1 MNAEREII
9 LVGTVLSNPNLY
21 PVAAKIV
28 SSGDFTDTFA
38 ALTWGQIALSWRV
51 GITADQ
57 LLLDCYAAH
66 TPDGRKWV
74 HDAVNDI
81 IPLSSLSVEGTA
93 RKLAENGKRRRTAS
107 ELRRIADLL
116 NATDSTG
123 MTLNDAQEALQA
135 IVRDIVGRGND
146 GADIASVLE
155 RVQQTIE
162 LNKKR
167 GGIVGLDT
175 GYHDLQSAQISYQ
188 PGHLWVV
195 GGWTSTGKTA
205 WLVDAVCRFLRTNPQ
220 ASVAVFSTEMTDQ
233 QNAVRMLA
241 NRASVV
247 TNAILSGDVH
257 RQDEEA
263 LSVSWGWLRER
274 KLWLFQNET
283 AIEAIS
289 RQARALSLQQ
299 GGLQLLAVDFVQNVT
314 GGAGKTQYDV
324 MSNVARKLQAL
335 ALELECTIIALSQIP
350 TQAAKEDSGI
360 IEYKGAGEIGAACDI
375 GVVLKRAQEDKRQL
389 LFDIRKNRHGATGM
403 FRLQFNER
411 WTALEELGPVK
422 Q

>member
-21 PVAAKIV
+21 PVAAKLV
-28 SSGDFTDTFA
+28 SSGDFADTFA

-81 IPLSSLSVEGTA
+81 IPLSTLSVEATA
-93 RKLAENGKRRRTAS
+93 RKLAENGKRRRTAL

-188 PGHLWVV
+188 PGHLWVI

-205 WLVDAVCRFLRTNPQ
+205 WLVDAVCRFLRANQT

-241 NRASVV
+241 NRASVG

-263 LSVSWGWLRER
+263 LSASWGWLRER
-274 KLWLFQNET
+274 KLWLYQNET
-283 AIEAIS
+283 SLESIS
-289 RQARALSLQQ
+289 RQARALSLQP
-299 GGLQLLAVDFVQNVT
+299 GGLQLLAVDFIQNVT
-314 GGAGKTQYDV
+314 GTGKTQYDV

-335 ALELECTIIALSQIP
+335 SLELECTIIALSQIP
-350 TQAAKEDSGI
+350 TQAAKEDAGI